1 MVYAFE
7 HGGFSRAMLAEL
19 LFKLTGWKWRTGF
32 DVLNSER
39 LTSDRKIR
47 IDAAVLQEET
57 VSDSLA
63 KWHGNG
69 VLENVMGRANGVQKN
84 PKALEKG
91 IELARK
97 LHEMRVAATEDA
109 RQVRRGRSEEES
121 GTPKAPP
128 LLQRA
133 CSDTTKQHMYT
144 ASTSCSSENGHLNTG
159 KVRKVQSYAVEL

>member
-19 LFKLTGWKWRTGF
+19 LFKLTGWKW
-32 DVLNSER
+32 
-39 LTSDRKIR
+39 KIR

-69 VLENVMGRANGVQKN
+69 VLENVMGVQKN